1 MKSAFINEKNKHLKH
16 TSIFEYSKKLFMCS
30 NWSFECNFVIHLL
43 MNNSLISLAPRASS
57 RRVCLFIILR
67 QQLLGPAA
75 TKLTPQTATCP
86 HFSHVLPAPSLRPRK
101 QQRDNNNDNKFVWQQ
116 SINIYVLERLAAL
129 AVTLVSLPLP
139 LALALAVS
147 LWRVYLQDTSI
158 FVSCR
163 SSSSSSCVCSWYHAR
178 QHSNDNDKRNN
189 TQSQLR
195 PDLGRKR
202 GRQWEALPRGH
213 RTWAHLHYTDLCLSA
228 QVLTPPSPLRWL
240 MSRLS

>member
-86 HFSHVLPAPSLRPRK
+86 HFNHDLPSPSPTPTQAAEGQ
-101 QQRDNNNDNKFVWQQ
+101 QQRQQ
-116 SINIYVLERLAAL
+116 VCLTTINQ
-129 AVTLVSLPLP
+129 
-139 LALALAVS
+139 
-147 LWRVYLQDTSI
+147 YLCPRA
-158 FVSCR
+158 F
-163 SSSSSSCVCSWYHAR
+163 SSSGCH
-178 QHSNDNDKRNN
+178 
-189 TQSQLR
+189 T
-195 PDLGRKR
+195 
-202 GRQWEALPRGH
+202 
-213 RTWAHLHYTDLCLSA
+213 CLSA
-228 QVLTPPSPLRWL
+228 SRSRCLRLTCVSTRYKYICILSQQQQQQQLRL
-240 MSRLS
+240 FLIPCATAL